1 MIQTGSNGSALYS
14 VSIGTGQT
22 SLLVQRVGDG
32 STTNAMGFD
41 SLRNRLFAVAA
52 PPSGSGQLPRMVIIN
67 GDGSF
72 TFYRYLPALSGTSIY
87 NTGDVDEQGH
97 FWASYLGTT
106 IVEIDT
112 TTNTTLYA
120 GSATPPYNLYD
131 WAYVPTH
138 GDNLWTVAADSNR
151 VINLLRFDRTAHT
164 WSAAG
169 NFGTLI
175 GGTTNIG
182 KSQQA
187 STSRLPLASNLPHLR
202 TLLFF

>member
-1 MIQTGSNGSALYS
+1 MIQTGNNGSALYS

-22 SLLVQRVGDG
+22 TLLVQRVGDG

-41 SLRNRLFAVAA
+41 SIGNRLFAVAA
-52 PPSGSGQLPRMVIIN
+52 PPTNSGLLPRMVQIN

-72 TFYRYLPALSGTSIY
+72 TFYRFLPAIANNALY

-97 FWASYLGTT
+97 FWASNLGST

-112 TTNTTLYA
+112 TNNSTLFA
-120 GSATPPYNLYD
+120 GTATPPYALYD

-151 VINLLRFDRTAHT
+151 VIYLLRFDRTAHT
-164 WSAAG
+164 WSTSG

-175 GGTTNIG
+175 TGTTPIG
-182 KSQQA
+182 KS
-187 STSRLPLASNLPHLR
+187 S
-202 TLLFF
+202 